1 MWEVQNISTSPD
13 DTDEILTAP
22 GQPVIVQECSRG
34 NRMQHIECGNDLAI
48 LVNNNKKMKQQ
59 QST

>member
-1 MWEVQNISTSPD
+1 MLEVQNISTSPE

-22 GQPVIVQECSRG
+22 GQLVIAVQCSRG
-34 NRMQHIECGNDLAI
+34 DRMQNIECGNDLAI